1 MDQFSHAGRV
11 RRQRQRAK
19 SRLPAVEDRR
29 YSNGVADYLLIDIS
43 NSFTKLAF
51 ATRRKLFKPKRIETP
66 RLSTAAL
73 KRIVRNRRIDRVVVC
88 SVVPKKNAV
97 VRSIAKGSKVLWLAA
112 KVNLGVGIDYP
123 NPKAI
128 GADRLANA
136 AAVAALYGCP
146 AIVVDFGTAVTFDI
160 VSARKKYIGGV
171 IAPGLESMTNFLYQR
186 TALLPK
192 LSLKEPRSAIGRS
205 TLEAMRAGAVIGYRG
220 LVREIIAR
228 IKAER
233 FGRQKVKVIA
243 TGGYA
248 ALIAAQLA
256 EIDAVRPNLTLE
268 GLRIVANLN
277 R

>member
-1 MDQFSHAGRV
+1 VKSHIV
-11 RRQRQRAK
+11 RAT
-19 SRLPAVEDRR
+19 S
-29 YSNGVADYLLIDIS
+29 YLLIDIS

-51 ATRRKLFKPKRIETP
+51 ATRRRISKPVRIPTERFSSATLQ
-66 RLSTAAL
+66 RFV
-73 KRIVRNRRIDRVVVC
+73 KQRKIDIFVVC
-88 SVVPKKNAV
+88 SVVPTKNGV
-97 VRSIAKGSKVLWLAA
+97 VRKAAKRSKILWLTPRLQ
-112 KVNLGVGIDYP
+112 LGVGIDYP
-123 NPKAI
+123 NPKKI

-136 AAVAALYGCP
+136 AAVADLYGSP

-160 VSARKKYIGGV
+160 VSAQRNYIGGV
-171 IAPGLESMTNFLYQR
+171 IAPGLESMTSFLYQR

-192 LSLKEPRSAIGRS
+192 LSLKEPRSTVGTS
-205 TLEAMRAGAVIGYRG
+205 TIDAMRSGAVIGYRG

-233 FGRQKVKVIA
+233 FPREKVHVIA

-248 ALIAAQLA
+248 DLIAARLR
-256 EIDAVRPNLTLE
+256 EIDVVHPNLTLE

>member
-1 MDQFSHAGRV
+1 MDQFSHAT
-11 RRQRQRAK
+11 
-19 SRLPAVEDRR
+19 RLPVWINSRKPM
-29 YSNGVADYLLIDIS
+29 ADYLLIDIS

-51 ATRRKLFKPKRIETP
+51 ATRRRISKPKRTETP
-66 RLSTAAL
+66 GFNSAVL
-73 KRIVRNRRIDRVVVC
+73 KRFIGDQKIDVVVVC

-97 VRSIAKGSKVLWLAA
+97 VRSVAKGTKILW
-112 KVNLGVGIDYP
+112 VTPEIQLGVGIDYP
-123 NPKAI
+123 NPKKI

-136 AAVAALYGCP
+136 AAVAALYGSP

-160 VSARKKYIGGV
+160 VSAQRKYIGGV

-192 LSLKEPRSAIGRS
+192 LSMKEPRSAVGRS
-205 TLEAMRAGAVIGYRG
+205 TEGAMMAGAIFGYRG
-220 LVREIIAR
+220 LVREIIRR

-233 FGRQKVKVIA
+233 FPRHRVHVVA

-248 ALIAAQLA
+248 RLITRQLP
-256 EIDAVRPNLTLE
+256 EIEAVHANLTLE

-277 R
+277 

>member
-1 MDQFSHAGRV
+1 VKSHIVCAT
-11 RRQRQRAK
+11 
-19 SRLPAVEDRR
+19 S
-29 YSNGVADYLLIDIS
+29 YLLIDIS

-51 ATRRKLFKPKRIETP
+51 ATRRRISKPVRIPTERFSSATLQ
-66 RLSTAAL
+66 RFV
-73 KRIVRNRRIDRVVVC
+73 KQRKIDIFVVC
-88 SVVPKKNAV
+88 SVVPTKNGV
-97 VRSIAKGSKVLWLAA
+97 VRKAAKRSKILWLTPRLQ
-112 KVNLGVGIDYP
+112 LGVGIDYP
-123 NPKAI
+123 NPKKI

-136 AAVAALYGCP
+136 AAVADLYGSP

-160 VSARKKYIGGV
+160 VSAQRNYIGGV
-171 IAPGLESMTNFLYQR
+171 IAPGLESMTTFLYQR

-192 LSLKEPRSAIGRS
+192 LSLKEPRSTVGRS
-205 TLEAMRAGAVIGYRG
+205 TIDAMRSGAVIGYRG

-233 FGRQKVKVIA
+233 FPREKVHVIA

-248 ALIAAQLA
+248 DLIAARLR
-256 EIDAVRPNLTLE
+256 EIDIVHPNLTLE

>member
-1 MDQFSHAGRV
+1 M
-11 RRQRQRAK
+11 
-19 SRLPAVEDRR
+19 
-29 YSNGVADYLLIDIS
+29 ADYLLIDIS

-51 ATRRKLFKPKRIETP
+51 TTRQRISKPMRTETP
-66 RLSTAAL
+66 KFTSAVL
-73 KRIVRNRRIDRVVVC
+73 KRFIRNRKIDMFVVC
-88 SVVPKKNAV
+88 SVVPKRNAV
-97 VRSIAKGSKVLWLAA
+97 VRSAAKGAKILWLVPAI
-112 KVNLGVGIDYP
+112 KLGVGIDYP
-123 NPKAI
+123 NPKKI

-136 AAVAALYGCP
+136 AAVTALYGCP

-160 VSARKKYIGGV
+160 VSAQRKYIGGV

-192 LSLKEPRSAIGRS
+192 LSLKEPRSAVGRS
-205 TLEAMRAGAVIGYRG
+205 TIEAMRAGAVIGYRG

-233 FGRQKVKVIA
+233 FARQKVRVIA

-248 ALIAAQLA
+248 GLIAAHLD
-256 EIDAVRPNLTLE
+256 EIDAVHPNLTLE